1 MTSYTKSMGESLA
14 EVRLAKHLTE
24 AQSNVDII
32 RDIVKKHQ
40 NQKVK
45 FKDGLLRVDA
55 FTASAMVQVLDKV
68 NSANKKK
75 IENIINKGSRAAFS
89 QLAGVVMKMDY
100 DPTESMGSQEL
111 EEAKAEVRQLKNP
124 SKEMLIKSDDSG
136 VFVIDKKDFPKYQK
150 KGFFAVEETEL
161 DEKFTKKDFADNE
174 DNNEHTLNAVELV
187 NMFGD
192 NYEKRQV
199 AQIQKD
205 HDKNRSISSKDQ
217 KVRDELVKKYLP
229 KLKED
234 IDEAAVNVESLP
246 FQTLMDVVKDM
257 IKKLPRSSKKDYEQE
272 VAKILK
278 SMGVKEDLDLTEGK
292 MKELSMYIQQ
302 KKKPEWI
309 AKTMGIDVKTVK
321 ALMSESM
328 GGVNKMTQPVIV
340 MRHKNNKNLSVS
352 VLPNAKDIKAQEK
365 KGMRIAYA
373 LVPTSGGSKE
383 VKDPK
388 GIMKL
393 IKGGDKL
400 NIGEETLIEGTWA
413 LPKTPKQKKELKKLL
428 SKPLKAKEATD
439 KLYDLIGDDEMFDDL
454 DDYAER
460 EPNDDVRPMV
470 KSHMKRLGI
479 KENYKEELLPLGEA
493 VAGGAGA
500 ALAVGGASV
509 GGYKGVKKLAKR
521 YSKTGRADR
530 KIAKTQKKIDAQDAD
545 VARKDKA
552 KDQEA
557 RLKAGSAKEHE
568 KQKKDA
574 ADAAAQEKADADKAA
589 ADTKA
594 HDERDVSAD
603 EKSSY
608 EDRVADV
615 DKKIADAKPGSEEH
629 EKLIDQKKKLEKGTQ
644 AAKDLDKDMADAA
657 AEDEKITKQKE
668 DDAAADE
675 AEAQQ
680 KKDDEAA
687 DAQKKADAEAQEKK
701 DKVAANMKAAN
712 TSGQQKKKEKKNT
725 NAKTNANHP
734 DFQAQEY
741 VPEGYL
747 ELEFKDKR
755 KAEQAYN
762 YINNKIWSGGNPPYE
777 DFNQEGNTLQIDT
790 DGNLNRRNQMLKD
803 LKDELPRD
811 LQFKVAVN
819 EDTLVEAKSGTGY
832 DIYHK
837 DFSTAMQH
845 AYAHAKKKGF
855 VVKPEEIDQKVAS
868 GPRKPSKGKTNS
880 YILGTDKRKNVHIQ
894 VYGMDSGKYELNMYI
909 ESVDLDEDYVL
920 TVKDKEVNRYK
931 SEKDARKA
939 FHDLVQTHGHK
950 LVKVFKEGID
960 EAVVFD
966 APTKDGKNTFQV
978 IDRDTKGMRGKQDK
992 FKMVVVDKKG
1002 KVIKDWGSHIT
1013 VDGAVMMA
1021 KNKKIIESA
1030 ASDARR
1036 AMLKDKDLGS
1046 RGDDPADAD
1055 DKYNPFEKGSSPGQN
1070 IVNQLRKVISLR
1082 GIGTY
1087 KPTPSEVK
1095 KGLSNPKTLGSRW
1108 VSFDKGMEQ
1117 VDLKVAAAVTAKFDK
1132 IRRPADKLTFQK
1144 KISRSYSD
1152 MLKGLQEE
1160 VTTETILDRID
1171 RKLIERI
1178 KERKHA

>member
-161 DEKFTKKDFADNE
+161 DEKFTKKDFDKNE
-174 DNNEHTLNAVELV
+174 DENKHTENAVELI
-187 NMFGD
+187 NLFGN

-199 AQIQKD
+199 AQIKKD
-205 HDKNRSISSKDQ
+205 HDKLGHIVQQDQ
-217 KVRDELVKKYLP
+217 KVRDAMVKKYLP

-493 VAGGAGA
+493 VVGGAGA

-568 KQKKDA
+568 KQKDKDA
-574 ADAAAQEKADADKAA
+574 KAA

-608 EDRVADV
+608 EDRQADL
-615 DKKIADAKPGSEEH
+615 DKKIAAAEPGSEEH
-629 EKLIDQKKKLEKGTQ
+629 QKLKKSKE
-644 AAKDLDKDMADAA
+644 DLATKTDAA
-657 AEDEKITKQKE
+657 VEK
-668 DDAAADE
+668 AADE
-675 AEAQQ
+675 KKAKADAKAAKEKDAKAAATAKEAEA
-680 KKDDEAA
+680 KE
-687 DAQKKADAEAQEKK
+687 AQKKADAEAQEKK

-712 TSGQQKKKEKKNT
+712 TSGQQKKKERKNT

>member
-161 DEKFTKKDFADNE
+161 DEKFTKKDFDKNE
-174 DNNEHTLNAVELV
+174 DENKHTENAVELI
-187 NMFGD
+187 NLFGN

-199 AQIQKD
+199 AQIKKD
-205 HDKNRSISSKDQ
+205 HDKLGHIVQQDQ
-217 KVRDELVKKYLP
+217 KVRDAMVKKYLP

-493 VAGGAGA
+493 VVGGAGA

-568 KQKKDA
+568 KQKDKDA
-574 ADAAAQEKADADKAA
+574 KAA

-629 EKLIDQKKKLEKGTQ
+629 EKLKKSKE
-644 AAKDLDKDMADAA
+644 DLATKTDAA
-657 AEDEKITKQKE
+657 VEK
-668 DDAAADE
+668 AADE
-675 AEAQQ
+675 KKAKADAKAAKEKDAKAAATAKEAEA
-680 KKDDEAA
+680 KE
-687 DAQKKADAEAQEKK
+687 AQKKADAEAQEKK

>member
-32 RDIVKKHQ
+32 RDIVKRHQ

-161 DEKFTKKDFADNE
+161 DEKFTKKDFDKNE
-174 DNNEHTLNAVELV
+174 DENKHTENAVELV

-257 IKKLPRSSKKDYEQE
+257 IKKLPRSSKKEYEKE

-278 SMGVKEDLDLTEGK
+278 SMGVKEDVDLTEGR

-321 ALMSESM
+321 ALMSE
-328 GGVNKMTQPVIV
+328 GVNKMTQPVIV

-352 VLPNAKDIKAQEK
+352 VLPNAKDIKEQEK
-365 KGMRIAYA
+365 KGMRIVYA
-373 LVPTSGGSKE
+373 LVPSPSGNAKE

-439 KLYDLIGDDEMFDDL
+439 KLYDLIGDDEMFDDI

-479 KENYKEELLPLGEA
+479 KENYREELLPLGEA
-493 VAGGAGA
+493 VAGGDQA
-500 ALAVGGASV
+500 AVATTAAAVGAV
-509 GGYKGVKKLAKR
+509 KGVKKLAKR

-530 KIAKTQKKIDAQDAD
+530 KIAKTQKKIDKQDAD

-574 ADAAAQEKADADKAA
+574 EDAAAQKKADADKAA
-589 ADTKA
+589 ADKKA

-603 EKSSY
+603 EKASY
-608 EDRVADV
+608 KDRIADV
-615 DKKIADAKPGSEEH
+615 DAKLDASEPGTEAYKKLQD
-629 EKLIDQKKKLEKGTQ
+629 KKKSLTTDAS
-644 AAKDLDKDMADAA
+644 AAKKSAQGRAA
-657 AEDEKITKQKE
+657 GKSNTG
-668 DDAAADE
+668 
-675 AEAQQ
+675 
-680 KKDDEAA
+680 KK
-687 DAQKKADAEAQEKK
+687 KKAKAKNTDAES
-701 DKVAANMKAAN
+701 NP
-712 TSGQQKKKEKKNT
+712 
-725 NAKTNANHP
+725 NHP
-734 DFQAQEY
+734 DANKEEY

-762 YINNKIWSGGNPPYE
+762 YINNKIWAGGNPPYE
-777 DFNQEGNTLQIDT
+777 DFNQEGNSLQIDT

-819 EDTLVEAKSGTGY
+819 EDTLVEAKSATGY
-832 DIYHK
+832 DLYHK

-909 ESVDLDEDYVL
+909 ESVDL
-920 TVKDKEVNRYK
+920 
-931 SEKDARKA
+931 
-939 FHDLVQTHGHK
+939 G
-950 LVKVFKEGID
+950 

-966 APTKDGKNTFQV
+966 APTKDGKNIFQV

-1036 AMLKDKDLGS
+1036 AMARDKDLGS
-1046 RGDDPADAD
+1046 RSDDPADAD

-1070 IVNQLRKVISLR
+1070 IVNQLRKVVSLR

-1152 MLKGLQEE
+1152 LLKGLQEE

-1178 KERKHA
+1178 KERNYA

>member
-32 RDIVKKHQ
+32 RDIVKRHQ

-493 VAGGAGA
+493 VVGGAGA

-608 EDRVADV
+608 EDRQADL
-615 DKKIADAKPGSEEH
+615 DKKIAAAEPGSEEH
-629 EKLIDQKKKLEKGTQ
+629 QKLKKSKE
-644 AAKDLDKDMADAA
+644 DLATKTDAA
-657 AEDEKITKQKE
+657 VEK
-668 DDAAADE
+668 AADE
-675 AEAQQ
+675 KKAKADAKAAKEKDAKAAATAKEAEA
-680 KKDDEAA
+680 KE
-687 DAQKKADAEAQEKK
+687 AQKKADAEAQEKK

-909 ESVDLDEDYVL
+909 ESVDL
-920 TVKDKEVNRYK
+920 
-931 SEKDARKA
+931 
-939 FHDLVQTHGHK
+939 G
-950 LVKVFKEGID
+950 

-966 APTKDGKNTFQV
+966 APTKDGKNIFQV

-1178 KERKHA
+1178 KERNYA

>member
-1 MTSYTKSMGESLA
+1 M
-14 EVRLAKHLTE
+14 
-24 AQSNVDII
+24 
-32 RDIVKKHQ
+32 
-40 NQKVK
+40 QK
-45 FKDGLLRVDA
+45 L
-55 FTASAMVQVLDKV
+55 Q
-68 NSANKKK
+68 
-75 IENIINKGSRAAFS
+75 
-89 QLAGVVMKMDY
+89 QL
-100 DPTESMGSQEL
+100 Q
-111 EEAKAEVRQLKNP
+111 
-124 SKEMLIKSDDSG
+124 
-136 VFVIDKKDFPKYQK
+136 
-150 KGFFAVEETEL
+150 
-161 DEKFTKKDFADNE
+161 
-174 DNNEHTLNAVELV
+174 
-187 NMFGD
+187 
-192 NYEKRQV
+192 
-199 AQIQKD
+199 
-205 HDKNRSISSKDQ
+205 
-217 KVRDELVKKYLP
+217 
-229 KLKED
+229 
-234 IDEAAVNVESLP
+234 
-246 FQTLMDVVKDM
+246 
-257 IKKLPRSSKKDYEQE
+257 
-272 VAKILK
+272 
-278 SMGVKEDLDLTEGK
+278 
-292 MKELSMYIQQ
+292 
-302 KKKPEWI
+302 
-309 AKTMGIDVKTVK
+309 
-321 ALMSESM
+321 
-328 GGVNKMTQPVIV
+328 
-340 MRHKNNKNLSVS
+340 
-352 VLPNAKDIKAQEK
+352 
-365 KGMRIAYA
+365 
-373 LVPTSGGSKE
+373 
-383 VKDPK
+383 
-388 GIMKL
+388 
-393 IKGGDKL
+393 
-400 NIGEETLIEGTWA
+400 
-413 LPKTPKQKKELKKLL
+413 
-428 SKPLKAKEATD
+428 
-439 KLYDLIGDDEMFDDL
+439 
-454 DDYAER
+454 
-460 EPNDDVRPMV
+460 
-470 KSHMKRLGI
+470 KRL
-479 KENYKEELLPLGEA
+479 KP
-493 VAGGAGA
+493 
-500 ALAVGGASV
+500 
-509 GGYKGVKKLAKR
+509 KR
-521 YSKTGRADR
+521 HR
-530 KIAKTQKKIDAQDAD
+530 
-545 VARKDKA
+545 
-552 KDQEA
+552 
-557 RLKAGSAKEHE
+557 
-568 KQKKDA
+568 
-574 ADAAAQEKADADKAA
+574 
-589 ADTKA
+589 
-594 HDERDVSAD
+594 
-603 EKSSY
+603 
-608 EDRVADV
+608 
-615 DKKIADAKPGSEEH
+615 
-629 EKLIDQKKKLEKGTQ
+629 
-644 AAKDLDKDMADAA
+644 
-657 AEDEKITKQKE
+657 
-668 DDAAADE
+668 
-675 AEAQQ
+675 
-680 KKDDEAA
+680 
-687 DAQKKADAEAQEKK
+687 KKADAEAQEKK